1 MGTSGSM
8 TLEEQ
13 LRSMAGTS
21 SERQLI
27 ERWLRPVP
35 SQTSGQVASTRAMI
49 GSDPAPEAA
58 HVDSPSSA
66 PAQPSP

>member
-1 MGTSGSM
+1 MEMCPSM

-27 ERWLRPVP
+27 ERWLRRAP
-35 SQTSGQVASTRAMI
+35 SQSGSQLASSRAMI
-49 GSDPAPEAA
+49 GTDPAPESA
-58 HVDSPSSA
+58 HVDSPSPT
-66 PAQPSP
+66 PAQPST